1 MATAVSH
8 LFASYEEQVSF
19 SRKLTSELAENLL
32 KQLYIMDEGITFH
45 GELENVHFE
54 QLDGIAQN
62 ISYALVPGHEAVI
75 EGREK
80 FNESWEKDGVTDRV
94 YNLMFDLCEE
104 VLLNYLAPRL
114 L

>member
-1 MATAVSH
+1 MAAVSH
-8 LFASYEEQVSF
+8 LFSSYEEQVSF
-19 SRKLTSELAENLL
+19 SNKLTCELAENLL
-32 KQLYIMDEGITFH
+32 KQLYTMDECLRYH
-45 GELENVHFE
+45 GEVENVHFE

-62 ISYALVPGHEAVI
+62 ISYAMIPGHERAI
-75 EGREK
+75 EGRVK

-104 VLLNYLAPRL
+104 ILLNYLSPRL